1 MRKRTGSSA
10 VTTTIAF
17 SARGKKKQKPPVLK
31 KCTNIDK
38 SAICISP
45 AAANDIAS

>member
-17 SARGKKKQKPPVLK
+17 RARGKKNQQPTAFK